1 MENKNVELDIT
12 PENIAPESIVQKSN
26 DEPNYKDMYIRS
38 IADYDN
44 MKKFMENK
52 ISNAKSIAKLE
63 IISDIISP
71 VYNDLRRGH
80 KNKVDGCEL
89 ILKNIKSALD
99 KINIKVIDDDIIG
112 SQFDTDFMDAVSAV
126 KCSKNLDGTVE
137 SVVEPGF
144 VDSVSKKTY
153 VHAKV
158 VVRKYI

>member
-63 IISDIISP
+63 IISNIISP

-99 KINIKVIDDDIIG
+99 KINIKESCLLNIL
-112 SQFDTDFMDAVSAV
+112 FYF
-126 KCSKNLDGTVE
+126 LDL
-137 SVVEPGF
+137 
-144 VDSVSKKTY
+144 KL
-153 VHAKV
+153 
-158 VVRKYI
+158 